1 MREDETLCVLRP
13 VSEDFCLLLSERRII
28 VLNQTKKL
36 FTLRNMTKI
45 AILSAISAVIM
56 LFEFPLPFAPSFY
69 ELDLSEAVILMGGFA
84 MGPVAAVIMEL
95 LKNLINLLLNWTIT
109 AGVGELA
116 NFIIGCSLTVPAALI
131 YKYKKSF
138 SGAII
143 GLVTGVISLAIIG
156 GFVNYF
162 IMIPAYV
169 ELAGLPMELIL
180 SMSNKVNPLVNSLET
195 LIIFATVPFNL
206 IKGIVCALINLLLYK
221 RLSKILHI

>member
-1 MREDETLCVLRP
+1 M
-13 VSEDFCLLLSERRII
+13 
-28 VLNQTKKL
+28 LNQTKNL

-56 LFEFPLPFAPSFY
+56 LFEFTLPFAPSFY

-95 LKNLINLLLNWTIT
+95 IKNLINLWLNWTIT

-116 NFIIGCSLTVPAALI
+116 NFIIGCALTVPAAAI

-138 SGAII
+138 KGAII
-143 GLVTGVISLAIIG
+143 GLVTGIISLVIIG

-169 ELAGLPMELIL
+169 KLAGFPMEAIL
-180 SMSNKVNPLVNSLET
+180 SMSKEVNPLVNSLET

>member
-1 MREDETLCVLRP
+1 M
-13 VSEDFCLLLSERRII
+13 
-28 VLNQTKKL
+28 LNQTKNL

-95 LKNLINLLLNWTIT
+95 IKNLINLWLNWTIT

-116 NFIIGCSLTVPAALI
+116 NFIIGCALTVPAAAI

-138 SGAII
+138 KGAII
-143 GLVTGVISLAIIG
+143 GLVTGIISLVIIG

-169 ELAGLPMELIL
+169 KLAGFPMEAIL
-180 SMSNKVNPLVNSLET
+180 SMSKEVNPLVNSLET